1 MIPEAAVEALARL
14 LAEEDLFADPTGDGW
29 NANTDSS
36 DHFMP
41 GSRVRARVYLEAA
54 APHMLAE
61 AWEDGLGYGTRGQI
75 RYEEDFIT
83 NPYRPAP

>member
-54 APHMLAE
+54 APHMLAAE
-61 AWEDGLGYGTRGQI
+61 YDRGFNEGFDEGHRAGQ
-75 RYEEDFIT
+75 ESMET
-83 NPYRPAP
+83 E